1 MSSPEKRDIAES
13 QSGHEEVVS
22 RRWTRV
28 TAKADRRPMTSTL
41 VHDVASDPPRSRNVH
56 PLPMDTGQ
64 AELTSTL
71 IEATRVLKS
80 ALLEHSTVP
89 D

>member
-28 TAKADRRPMTSTL
+28 KAKADRRPMTSTL

-56 PLPMDTGQ
+56 PLPMATVK
-64 AELTSTL
+64 LTSTMTG
-71 IEATRVLKS
+71 ATRVINS
-80 ALLEHSTVP
+80 ALREYSRVP

>member
-1 MSSPEKRDIAES
+1 
-13 QSGHEEVVS
+13 
-22 RRWTRV
+22 
-28 TAKADRRPMTSTL
+28 MTSTL

-80 ALLEHSTVP
+80 ALLEYSTVP